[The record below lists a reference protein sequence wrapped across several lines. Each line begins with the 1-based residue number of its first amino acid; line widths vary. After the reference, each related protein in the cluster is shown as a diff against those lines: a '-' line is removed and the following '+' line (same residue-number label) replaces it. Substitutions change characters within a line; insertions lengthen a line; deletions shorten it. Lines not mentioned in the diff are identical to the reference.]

1 LSKDVRTILY
11 AFTNDNLI
19 QWFEEKGLK
28 CIKREDGKIFPA
40 SLNAQD
46 VLSVLLDE
54 INKKGHQIKT
64 NEKVQS
70 IKRDLETG
78 IFIVNTD
85 KCRYSCRN
93 LILAGGGKSYPMT
106 GSNGE
111 LFEVIKPLGI
121 RVTALKPSLTTVKV
135 CDYPYSTLTG
145 ITIKQVALKINK
157 KEAKPITSLGDL
169 LFTPSGL
176 SGPVIINNSR
186 NMDSD
191 DQIIIDFLSDATM
204 HSLEERMVAYIRRN
218 TKKTAKNVFF
228 DTIDLPNRLVEYFL
242 KGLNIKADTKASEI
256 SVKQIHE
263 MIQLVK
269 SHPFIIKE
277 TGGFDKAMAT
287 SGGVCTADIRTEDL
301 SCKGIPS
308 LYVIGEMLDI
318 DGETGGYN
326 LQFAFSSAHKCIFSF
341 IIDESKKMC

>member
-1 LSKDVRTILY
+1 MTKSFKTVYDLIIVGAGASGLFAGAEADQSIKTLILERNTSPGIKLLVTGSGQCNLTHDGNIKDFVKRYNNPSFVRTILY

-78 IFIVNTD
+78 IFTVNTD

-135 CDYPYSTLTG
+135 LNRDH
-145 ITIKQVALKINK
+145 NK
-157 KEAKPITSLGDL
+157 ASCIENQQERSKTDNKLGR
-169 LFTPSGL
+169 S
-176 SGPVIINNSR
+176 SVYAI
-186 NMDSD
+186 
-191 DQIIIDFLSDATM
+191 
-204 HSLEERMVAYIRRN
+204 
-218 TKKTAKNVFF
+218 
-228 DTIDLPNRLVEYFL
+228 RLV
-242 KGLNIKADTKASEI
+242 
-256 SVKQIHE
+256 
-263 MIQLVK
+263 
-269 SHPFIIKE
+269 
-277 TGGFDKAMAT
+277 
-287 SGGVCTADIRTEDL
+287 RT
-301 SCKGIPS
+301 C
-308 LYVIGEMLDI
+308 
-318 DGETGGYN
+318 
-326 LQFAFSSAHKCIFSF
+326 HH
-341 IIDESKKMC
+341 